1 MFAWNIEEVEDGS
14 RSSSTSEVGSNT
26 NADPININ
34 DEKIIGPSMFS
45 SGTLLTELEK
55 TSPEVRN
62 IFQELIKRIPD
73 QNSGQVRLPIFN
85 PARGKL
91 GPRSWL
97 QTVDSCLAGR
107 EMTSSD
113 LILTLGAA
121 LEGSAANW
129 FSRIARPGLNWPTFK
144 SFTRVVTSAAT
155 FYDQMQIEPKTSDD
169 YDTLFVEMF
178 GILDSLCEDLTKEQI
193 VPAIT
198 LAHFGRFDDR
208 IKYILSS
215 RERKNRETL
224 LQELKYIKPGKRKA
238 SDDNLS
244 DILETKRHKYSRY
257 SEKSH
262 YKTDLPYCKSCRARG
277 HHTNDCH
284 RTSTSSGADYNK
296 VYRPKELFRD
306 TRKEQRK
313 RRDVKE
319 LVCYNCR
326 NKGHFSTQC
335 PDRKPVTKNVGICRT
350 AQPIGQLSHNDYKG
364 AHELNVGSIEEI
376 KELVGTH
383 PGELSLSTLST
394 GLVGSHGDGIT

>member
-45 SGTLLTELEK
+45 SGSLLTELEK

-129 FSRIARPGLNWPTFK
+129 FSRIARPGLDWPTFK
-144 SFTRVVTSAAT
+144 SRFERSFTRVVTSAAT

-193 VPAIT
+193 VTAIT

-224 LQELKYIKPGKRKA
+224 LY
-238 SDDNLS
+238 
-244 DILETKRHKYSRY
+244 
-257 SEKSH
+257 KS
-262 YKTDLPYCKSCRARG
+262 S
-277 HHTNDCH
+277 
-284 RTSTSSGADYNK
+284 ST
-296 VYRPKELFRD
+296 
-306 TRKEQRK
+306 
-313 RRDVKE
+313 
-319 LVCYNCR
+319 
-326 NKGHFSTQC
+326 
-335 PDRKPVTKNVGICRT
+335 
-350 AQPIGQLSHNDYKG
+350 
-364 AHELNVGSIEEI
+364 
-376 KELVGTH
+376 
-383 PGELSLSTLST
+383 
-394 GLVGSHGDGIT
+394 